1 MRPRAQHGTFWGAMS
16 GFTTTLIQ
24 IGAPPYFVFVLPQ
37 RLEKLVFA
45 GTTVMFFAAAN
56 TMKVAPY
63 FALGQF
69 SASNLATS
77 VVLLPLAVASNFLGI
92 WLGRRTPTELF
103 YKIAYLLVFFISL
116 ALIWQGTY
124 ELLKR

>member
-1 MRPRAQHGTFWGAMS
+1 M
-16 GFTTTLIQ
+16 
-24 IGAPPYFVFVLPQ
+24 
-37 RLEKLVFA
+37 
-45 GTTVMFFAAAN
+45 
-56 TMKVAPY
+56 
-63 FALGQF
+63 
-69 SASNLATS
+69 
-77 VVLLPLAVASNFLGI
+77 LLPLAIASNFLGI